1 MQQSTNQVSSKR
13 KSDNQKK
20 DLRSLILILAMALCL
35 TLVYLAGAIQYGA
48 TDEKFFDK
56 TFTKLESQAK
66 TGLNDEDF
74 EAVKQKLIDY
84 VGLKTQEFSVPVT
97 IDGQR
102 IDFFNERERAHMID
116 VQNLFVLNDRILKGA
131 LILLLALYGLGRFV
145 LKRSKLLI
153 EALSISGLLMMT
165 LMFLFGL
172 IVSQD
177 FNAAFIKFHEL
188 FFSNDLWLLDPAT
201 DRMIVLL
208 EEQFFNDIAL
218 HIGLYTVLLAMLG
231 TAVGVIG
238 RHNAKS

>member
-1 MQQSTNQVSSKR
+1 MQQGTNQAQSKT
-13 KSDNQKK
+13 KSKKANK
-20 DLRSLILILAMALCL
+20 DLPSLILILAMALCL
-35 TLVYLAGAIQYGA
+35 TLVYLSGAIQYGA

-56 TFTKLESQAK
+56 TFVKLDSQAK

-84 VGLKTQEFSVPVT
+84 VGLKTEEFSVPVT
-97 IDGQR
+97 VEGKQ
-102 IDFFNERERAHMID
+102 IDFFNDRERAHMID
-116 VQNLFVLNDRILKGA
+116 VQNLFVLNDRIFKGS
-131 LILLLALYGLGRFV
+131 LVVFLALYAVGRFL
-145 LKRSKLLI
+145 LKRRKLLI

-208 EEQFFNDIAL
+208 EEQFFNDIAI
-218 HIGLYTVLLAMLG
+218 HIGLYTVLVAMLG
-231 TAVGVIG
+231 TAIGVIG
-238 RHNAKS
+238 RHNTKA